1 MKKTLLVAAMM
12 ASFTGAAVAQSSVTL
27 YGRITPAYVYESI
40 KLNDTAALA
49 TGNTAGT
56 YNQFSPASGFVSG
69 GNHIGFKGTE
79 DLGNGLKASFKYEL
93 GFNGQLGTDTGT
105 TARDANLTLSNTAW
119 GSVEMG
125 AGYTAHSQILAGILP
140 AGTDF
145 GVMSAQDAFG
155 TFSVFAKNQIKY
167 ISPSF
172 SGVTLGLSYSFK
184 GATSNVTEDTFGTS
198 NKNRIAVAGL
208 RYANGPLVVGLAYMQ
223 MNPNSSNTATATKDK
238 KPKNWTLGASYDLKV
253 AKLSAAYGQ
262 NIDGLLATSLDTFD
276 SLADPSTDAN
286 TRPVSGLVANVRSSQ
301 WMLGA
306 SGKVGSAG
314 TAYFSISQLKPGG
327 DLTNVTVTGGSKAF
341 ATMTNFGL
349 AYDYSFSKRTT
360 LRVSYGYAT
369 NYGMVSGLKVNEV
382 GAGIRHTF

>member
-27 YGRITPAYVYESI
+27 YGRITPSYVYESI
-40 KLNDTAALA
+40 KLNDTAALV

-56 YNQFSPASGFVSG
+56 YTQFSPASGFVSG

-93 GFNGQLGTDTGT
+93 PFNGQDGNVQT
-105 TARDANLTLSNTAW
+105 TSRDANVTLSNKAW

-125 AGYTAHSQILAGILP
+125 ASYTAHSQILAGILP

-155 TFSVFAKNQIKY
+155 TFSVLTKNSIKY

-184 GATSNVTEDTFGTS
+184 GTASNVSAGDFGTS
-198 NKNRIAVAGL
+198 NQNRVGVAGL
-208 RYANGPLVVGLAYMQ
+208 RYANGPLVVGIAYMQ
-223 MNPNSSNTATATKDK
+223 LNPNSSNTATATKDK

-262 NIDGLLATSLDTFD
+262 NIDGLLATSLDDFN
-276 SLADPSTDAN
+276 SLTDPSTDQS
-286 TRPVSGLVANVRSSQ
+286 TRPVTGLVANVRSSQ

-314 TAYFSISQLKPGG
+314 KAYFSISQLKPGG

-369 NYGMVSGLKVNEV
+369 NYGMVSGVDVNEV